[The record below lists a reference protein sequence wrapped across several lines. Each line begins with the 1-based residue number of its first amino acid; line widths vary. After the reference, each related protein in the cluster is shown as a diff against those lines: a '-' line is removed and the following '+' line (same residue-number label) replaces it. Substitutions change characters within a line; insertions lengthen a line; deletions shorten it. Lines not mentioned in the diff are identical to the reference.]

1 MNILDLNKTYNNEL
15 TDCIKSGKLKP
26 FYNHYEDKMNDIIFF
41 LYFVNNDLI
50 NLLPFF
56 QLLWVYIDLLSVY
69 IDLHNKYSFVIRM
82 VRILKFH

>member
-15 TDCIKSGKLKP
+15 TVCIKSGKLNP

-56 QLLWVYIDLLSVY
+56 HLLWVY

-82 VRILKFH
+82 VRALKLR